1 MAKVLAGMGRGRNLM
16 VGCLLLLAIGVV
28 ILLYQCFVV
37 KRETYCYAPTEEV
50 FCNPLTGFA
59 PNADYVNAV
68 GENTLVYVD
77 VTWREL
83 EPEEGSYDFS
93 GINEANYL
101 DKWKS
106 EGKRVVFRFVCD
118 VPSDEAHMD
127 IPDWLY
133 EKTKDGTFYDMAYGK
148 GYSPNYSNETFIAC
162 HKRAI
167 AALGRAYG
175 QDDFFCYIELGSI
188 GHWGE
193 WHVKYDEGIE
203 RIPGEAILRAYITPY
218 IEAFPNAKILMRR
231 PFEAVKEYGLGVY
244 NDMAGEP
251 DSTAAWLSWITDG
264 ATYEEAKE
272 VLTLPAVS
280 SVWNNAPVG
289 GEFTSSISME
299 EMLVTEQERT
309 LALLAESHM
318 TFIGPKCPIACDEE
332 LIYPKETDAIRN
344 MLGYRYGVSKA
355 KICYD
360 RLFGQIKLSVNMTNY
375 GVAPM
380 YFDWPVCV
388 YLVDEENEVIGRY
401 ETDLRLS
408 QITQGKSAV
417 TKVSMSLKEV
427 DLNDIPRIAIGIEDP
442 QTKEPAVYLDMDVS
456 KDNLRYLLNE

>member
-1 MAKVLAGMGRGRNLM
+1 MAKKIAGKGRGHNLM
-16 VGCLLLLAIGVV
+16 VGWLILIAAGAV
-28 ILLYQCFVV
+28 ILLYQCFGI
-37 KRETYCYAPTEEV
+37 KRETYIFEPTEEV
-50 FCNPLTGFA
+50 FCNPLMGFA

-93 GINEANYL
+93 GINASNYL

-106 EGKRVVFRFVCD
+106 EGKRVVFRFLCD
-118 VPSDEAHMD
+118 VPKEESHMD

-133 EKTKDGTFYDMAYGK
+133 EKTKDGTFYDTAYGK
-148 GYSPNYSNETFIAC
+148 GYSPNYSNETFISC

-167 AALGRAYG
+167 EALGAEYG

-193 WHVKYDEGIE
+193 WHVKYDEGIA
-203 RIPGEAILRAYITPY
+203 RIPGEAVLREYITPY

-231 PFEAVKEYGLGVY
+231 PFEAVSEYGLGVY
-244 NDMAGEP
+244 NDMAG
-251 DSTAAWLSWITDG
+251 DAYSTEKWLSWLSNG
-264 ATYEEAKE
+264 STYEEAEE
-272 VLTLPAVS
+272 VLTLPAVKE
-280 SVWNNAPVG
+280 VWNTAPVG

-332 LIYPKETDAIRN
+332 MSYSEETAAIRG

-355 KICYD
+355 KMRYD
-360 RLFGQIKLSVNMTNY
+360 RFTGQLKVSVTIKNS

-380 YFDWPVCV
+380 YFDWPVCI
-388 YLVDEENEVIGRY
+388 YLLDEEHEVIGRY
-401 ETDLRLS
+401 ETELRLS
-408 QITQGKSAV
+408 QITQGKSA
-417 TKVSMSLKEV
+417 TATTRMDQK
-427 DLNDIPRIAIGIEDP
+427 DAIPIIAVGIEDP
-442 QTKEPAVYLDMDVS
+442 KTGEPAVYLDMDAS
-456 KDNLRYLLNE
+456 QENLRYIINE